1 MRSQDQTFLDPFQ
14 SANRIGHWL
23 PLLILLSF
31 LSSISSFSNGGV
43 STKIP
48 FQFVGDSS
56 GIEFEHRNGMQSELW
71 LLEVIGSGARCWTMT
86 TTADWISGSFRVM
99 ASIMSIAT

>member
-1 MRSQDQTFLDPFQ
+1 MRSRDQTFLDPFQ

-56 GIEFEHRNGMQSELW
+56 GIEFEHRNGMQMGKKW
-71 LLEVIGSGARCWTMT
+71 NGIGRDC
-86 TTADWISGSFRVM
+86 
-99 ASIMSIAT
+99 IANEMEMDMN